1 MHLEVASTIFT
12 GTESQMSQSQAST
25 HFTAEDSQEEEDS
38 QEPQDVRREEEQ
50 VPQEEEVEEEEQEQ
64 EEPVPPQVEPDGEQ
78 RRRAKYDLVMK
89 LTLNPSVRF
98 SDRDAESRKQL
109 VEAFKLIWRDLSGGE
124 DYELLGEVLG
134 VAPKNLRNII
144 INCQEIGKNG
154 NPSAEVE
161 ENGAVA
167 VDRVDENQEFSTP
180 NGKQPPETSGSKKI
194 TTSID

>member
-161 ENGAVA
+161 ENGAGA

>member
-1 MHLEVASTIFT
+1 MASTIFT

-50 VPQEEEVEEEEQEQ
+50 VPQEEEVEEQ
-64 EEPVPPQVEPDGEQ
+64 EEPVPPQAEPDGEQ

-154 NPSAEVE
+154 NPSAEVQ
-161 ENGAVA
+161 ENGAGA